1 MDRRE
6 FLEGLRSYLEP
17 EVSAEIVRDNI
28 NYYER
33 YITEEVI
40 KGRRE
45 EAVVEE
51 LGDPWVIAKTIIDM
65 QENAGTHEEV
75 YESTFEENRDYGR
88 VRTVKFDSFWKKLL
102 LILVVIGIIFLVIS
116 IITGIIGL
124 LAPIAIPVLLVVT
137 IYNFFK
143 RRS

>member
-1 MDRRE
+1 MDRKE

-17 EVSAEIVRDNI
+17 EMSAEEIRENI

-45 EAVVEE
+45 EDVVQE
-51 LGDPWVIAKTIIDM
+51 LGDPWVIAKTITDM
-65 QENAGTHEEV
+65 KENSANYDSSH
-75 YESTFEENRDYGR
+75 ESTYEEAQNRR
-88 VRTVKFDSFWKKLL
+88 SVKTFQINSTWKR
-102 LILVVIGIIFLVIS
+102 ILFILAIVGIVFVIFSV
-116 IITGIIGL
+116 ITGIIGL
-124 LAPIAIPVLLVVT
+124 FAPILFPLLVVIT
-137 IYNFFK
+137 VFRFFN